1 MSVHIERIRTTITS
15 HPLRPDR
22 VVVSNAGCHSESTFL
37 TVAIHNPDGLCGYGE
52 AATVMLWSGE
62 SAQNARWIVESV
74 FAPLLTGNHFDH
86 PGEAL
91 ALMDRQTVNN
101 SFTKSAIDT
110 ALWDLWA
117 KQQGLPA
124 WKLFADR
131 EPARSIPIRGS
142 IGAYPLE
149 KTVELA
155 RGFWNEG
162 IRTLKF
168 KVGLPGGDDVAR
180 LRAVR
185 DALGDEPVLTVDY
198 NGAFDD
204 VAGAVEHIHSLM
216 PLKPALVEQPTH
228 RDRIALMAQV
238 RKRVHVPILA
248 DESIFTPAHLRDA
261 IDLDAF
267 DILSIYPGKNGGF
280 THALEMSRIA
290 ADAGKPC
297 VIGSNLETDIG
308 QAAMAALAAGCSAF
322 PATDYPCDL
331 LSGLYYL
338 GSSVTRP
345 LTLRAGHI
353 EPPKGVGFGVTPKD
367 DFDKLER

>member
-1 MSVHIERIRTTITS
+1 MSFKIARINAIIATY
-15 HPLRPDR
+15 PLRPDR
-22 VVVSNAGCHSESTFL
+22 IVISAAGCHSESTFL
-37 TVAIHNPDGLCGYGE
+37 TVSVQDADGMWGYGE

-62 SAQNARWIVESV
+62 SAQNSKWIIDTVL
-74 FAPLLTGNHFDH
+74 APRLVGGSYDH
-86 PGEAL
+86 PREAL
-91 ALMDRQTVNN
+91 AVMDRLTVHN

-117 KQQGLPA
+117 RQQNVPA

-131 EPARSIPIRGS
+131 EPVRRIPVRGS

-168 KVGLPGGDDVAR
+168 KVGLPGGDDAAR

-185 DALGDEPVLTVDY
+185 EALGDEPVFTVDY
-198 NGAFDD
+198 NGAFED
-204 VAGAVEHIHSLM
+204 VIGAVEHIESLT
-216 PLKPALVEQPTH
+216 PLKLSLVEQPTH

-238 RKRVHVPILA
+238 RKRINVPILA
-248 DESIFTPAHLRDA
+248 DESIFSPAHLRDA

-280 THALEMSRIA
+280 THSLEMADA
-290 ADAGKPC
+290 AATAGKPC

-308 QAAMAALAAGCSAF
+308 QAAMAALAAGRSAF
-322 PATDYPCDL
+322 PVTYYPCDL
-331 LSGLYYL
+331 LSTFYYQE
-338 GSSVTRP
+338 SSVTRP
-345 LTLRAGHI
+345 LAVRAGDFDV
-353 EPPKGVGFGVTPKD
+353 PQGVGFGVTPRAD
-367 DFDKLER
+367 VAGASS